1 MQYILMILT
10 TKKNKH
16 TTMKNSSDNLRI
28 FHQNISGLYRKTDE
42 LTTHWENF
50 FPHILC
56 ITEHH
61 LRDYE
66 IGNISISHY
75 NLGAFYCRKGR
86 KQGGVSIFVHDTLT
100 FTNIDLHRYC
110 NEFDLKACAL
120 KTKTANEVFHILCI

>member
-1 MQYILMILT
+1 MFNRSQKSGKKLT
-10 TKKNKH
+10 TYAVHTNDTHFKKNKH
-16 TTMKNSSDNLRI
+16 TTMKNSSDNLWI
-28 FHQNISGLYRKTDE
+28 FHKNIRGLHRKTDE

-66 IGNISISHY
+66 IGNISISRY

-86 KQGGVSIFVHDTLT
+86 KQGGVKYFCTGYP
-100 FTNIDLHRYC
+100 NLHQHGS
-110 NEFDLKACAL
+110 K
-120 KTKTANEVFHILCI
+120 

>member
-1 MQYILMILT
+1 MFNRSQKSGKKLT
-10 TKKNKH
+10 TYAVHTNDTHFKKNKH

-28 FHQNISGLYRKTDE
+28 FHQNIRGLQ
-42 LTTHWENF
+42 ENRLINYSLEKF

-86 KQGGVSIFVHDTLT
+86 KQGGVKYFCTGYP
-100 FTNIDLHRYC
+100 NLHQ
-110 NEFDLKACAL
+110 
-120 KTKTANEVFHILCI
+120 H